1 MKPEKLQLL
10 VADAI
15 ALDRNI
21 AELDCQLKLMK
32 AVLIQEAES
41 RPEDHTNTEGG
52 GRAWIA
58 EDAVGNIA
66 RVNFPAPALKSKVD
80 GAGKTIEKI
89 REVAGKWFS
98 DLFDQAPAYKPKPEY
113 RSYAEKFLDNAT
125 ARKLIKLCSTESAPR
140 VSFETKER
148 EA

>member
-1 MKPEKLQLL
+1 MKQEKIQLL

-15 ALDRNI
+15 ALDRKI
-21 AELDCQLKLMK
+21 TEFEEDLKGLK
-32 AVLIQEAES
+32 TLLVQVAES
-41 RPEDHTNTEGG
+41 YPEEQTETEGG

-80 GAGKTIEKI
+80 GTGKTIEKI
-89 REVAGKWFS
+89 RDVAGKWFP
-98 DLFDQAPAYKPKPEY
+98 DLFDQAPAYKPKPEF
-113 RSYAEKFLDNAT
+113 RSFAEKFLERAT

-140 VSFETKER
+140 VSFETKEKQ
-148 EA
+148 E